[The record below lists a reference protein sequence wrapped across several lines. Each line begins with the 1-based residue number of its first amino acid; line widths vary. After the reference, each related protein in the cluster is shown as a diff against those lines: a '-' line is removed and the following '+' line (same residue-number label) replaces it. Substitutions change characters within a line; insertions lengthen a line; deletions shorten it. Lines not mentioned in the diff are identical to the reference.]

1 MSMSDPIA
9 DMLARIRNA
18 QAVQKASVSMPSSN
32 VKVGIA
38 KVLKEEGFIS
48 DYKVNGEGAKKDLQ
62 VALRYVDG
70 QGVIEKMKRYSRPGL
85 RQYRG
90 KDDLP
95 KVLDGLGIAIVSTSH
110 GIMTDHS
117 AREAGHGGEILCFVS

>member
-18 QAVQKASVSMPSSN
+18 QAVQKASVSMPSST

-38 KVLKEEGFIS
+38 EVLKSEGFIA
-48 DYKVNGEGAKKDLQ
+48 DFKVVGEGAKKDLE

-70 QGVIEKMKRYSRPGL
+70 QGVIENMKRYSRPGL

-90 KDDLP
+90 KNDLP